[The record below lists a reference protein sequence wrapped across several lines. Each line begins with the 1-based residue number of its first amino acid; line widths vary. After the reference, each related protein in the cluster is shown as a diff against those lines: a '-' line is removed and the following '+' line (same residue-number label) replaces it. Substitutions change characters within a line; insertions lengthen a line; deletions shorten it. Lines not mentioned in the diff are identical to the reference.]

1 MAKNKKIIILIIEDD
16 EILLR
21 ALYLVFHEANYTI
34 ATASDGD
41 TGLKMAGRLK
51 PDIVLLDLLLPKM
64 NGFDF
69 LKYFKADATLKDIPV
84 VVLSNLGDQ
93 ENIDRAKDLGAIDYF
108 VKSGTNLDELK
119 DKLVEILKT

>member
-34 ATASDGD
+34 ATAADGD

-69 LKYFKADATLKDIPV
+69 LKYFKADATLKNIPV

-93 ENIDRAKDLGAIDYF
+93 ENIDKAKDLGAIDYF

-119 DKLVEILKT
+119 DKLAEILKT

>member
-1 MAKNKKIIILIIEDD
+1 MAKNKKTIILIIEDD

-41 TGLKMAGRLK
+41 TGLKMAERLK

-69 LKYFKADATLKDIPV
+69 LKYFKADAALKNIPV

-93 ENIDRAKDLGAIDYF
+93 ENIDKAKNLGAIDYF